1 MREVIA
7 KQEKTAIA
15 LVTALAVFS
24 LPGSIMM
31 LRHPMAAVRALAII
45 GIAAS
50 AFAALAFGAIL
61 LDMRPAIERVDDTLV
76 IIPARKRITLAIK
89 DITAIRIEE
98 FPPKSGNK
106 NNKNKKYQ
114 LVISTVVDGES
125 RTYEMAGV
133 HQVEDA
139 FVRLNKLLEECK

>member
-31 LRHPMAAVRALAII
+31 SRHPMAAVRALAII
-45 GIAAS
+45 GIVVLS
-50 AFAALAFGAIL
+50 FAALAFGAML

>member
-7 KQEKTAIA
+7 KKEKMSEA
-15 LVTALAVFS
+15 LLVALAVLS
-24 LPGSIMM
+24 LPGSIAM
-31 LRHPMAAVRALAII
+31 LRHPMPVFRALAII

-50 AFAALAFGAIL
+50 AFAALAFSAML